1 MPTVTSTSE
10 LSVELFSNN
19 MNSVKCDGQSHG
31 GDNAQARCHILNVQN
46 LAEGLY
52 VAISVPPRAQAS
64 AVTVTVSFLGTD
76 SPPPGMTLTDSYTR
90 TRRVATSIW
99 LRDYYPFC
107 TATLVALTQVS
118 RASLA
123 QYVKTEA
130 MLWSEETQMPSFLSS
145 ASVALSRLFSLM
157 LAL

>member
-1 MPTVTSTSE
+1 
-10 LSVELFSNN
+10 
-19 MNSVKCDGQSHG
+19 
-31 GDNAQARCHILNVQN
+31 
-46 LAEGLY
+46 
-52 VAISVPPRAQAS
+52 
-64 AVTVTVSFLGTD
+64 
-76 SPPPGMTLTDSYTR
+76 
-90 TRRVATSIW
+90 